1 MLTADTTTTT
11 AERLTRAIVE
21 SDAEAMADIY
31 TADAVVWH
39 STDQVELSLEQLQGL
54 VRAIGAVAS
63 AEVDVTGL
71 YVTETGFVQTQENSY
86 TLSNGG
92 ATSFH
97 AALVAT
103 LNDDGRIVRMDE
115 YLDSAGLTPLIEAL
129 G

>member
-1 MLTADTTTTT
+1 MLTADTATTT

-21 SDAEAMADIY
+21 NDADAMAEIY
-31 TADAVVWH
+31 TPGAVVWH

-54 VRAIGAVAS
+54 VRAIAAIAS
-63 AEVDVTGL
+63 ARVDVTGL
-71 YVTETGFVQTQENSY
+71 HVTDTGFVQTQKNSY
-86 TLSNGG
+86 ALSNGG

-97 AALVAT
+97 AALVAR
-103 LNDDGRIVRMDE
+103 LDDDGRIVRLDE